1 MKNKFIYKLFIIVLL
16 VTSSPVSVFAG
27 GGWDLPEPAPYLTN
41 GIKLVNLD
49 NSGNKKNFES
59 EYNPPSISADG
70 RYVSFY
76 SESTDLVTN
85 DTNEADDVFVRDTV
99 SNTTTRISVS
109 SSGEEGNGDST
120 YSSISA
126 DGRYI
131 VFSSRASNLV
141 DGDTNGQSDVFL
153 RDTQE
158 NTTTRVSVSS
168 SGEEGNSYI
177 WGDNTPSISAD
188 GRYIAFE
195 SYASNLVDGDTN
207 EAGDVFVRD
216 TVSNTTIRVSVNS
229 SGEEGNQS
237 SRSHAISA
245 DGRYVVFSSYA
256 SNLVDGDT
264 NEADDVFVRDTVSN
278 TTTRIS
284 VSSSGEEGNG
294 DSTYSSISAD
304 GRYIV
309 FSSRASNLVD
319 GDTNGQ
325 SDVFLRDTQEN
336 TTTRVSVSSSGEEGN
351 SDMPGDNTPSIS
363 ADGRYVVFPSNSSN
377 LVENDTNG
385 FNDIFLRDTQ
395 ANITKRLTSDSLGR
409 QGNSESFNSTISSD
423 GNFIAF
429 ESVASNLVDGDT
441 NDAISDMFIVSRQ
454 EVIPTPTPT
463 PTRKI
468 SSGGIYYGCKDPNA
482 SNYEFFSASKPE
494 LCKYETSTLTTPTT
508 STPKNETGTCSLV
521 QLLTQNLRAP
531 SRNGIYNNYTK
542 GIVKEAHIL
551 QAHLNR
557 LGFNSGKEDGILG
570 PVSTGAIKRMQ
581 TFLKTT
587 PDGYVGPITRG
598 LLNNS
603 CGVNGLQN

>member
-1 MKNKFIYKLFIIVLL
+1 M
-16 VTSSPVSVFAG
+16 
-27 GGWDLPEPAPYLTN
+27 
-41 GIKLVNLD
+41 
-49 NSGNKKNFES
+49 
-59 EYNPPSISADG
+59 
-70 RYVSFY
+70 
-76 SESTDLVTN
+76 
-85 DTNEADDVFVRDTV
+85 
-99 SNTTTRISVS
+99 
-109 SSGEEGNGDST
+109 
-120 YSSISA
+120 
-126 DGRYI
+126 
-131 VFSSRASNLV
+131 FS
-141 DGDTNGQSDVFL
+141 
-153 RDTQE
+153 
-158 NTTTRVSVSS
+158 
-168 SGEEGNSYI
+168 
-177 WGDNTPSISAD
+177 
-188 GRYIAFE
+188 
-195 SYASNLVDGDTN
+195 
-207 EAGDVFVRD
+207 
-216 TVSNTTIRVSVNS
+216 
-229 SGEEGNQS
+229 
-237 SRSHAISA
+237 
-245 DGRYVVFSSYA
+245 
-256 SNLVDGDT
+256 
-264 NEADDVFVRDTVSN
+264 
-278 TTTRIS
+278 
-284 VSSSGEEGNG
+284 
-294 DSTYSSISAD
+294 
-304 GRYIV
+304 
-309 FSSRASNLVD
+309 
-319 GDTNGQ
+319 
-325 SDVFLRDTQEN
+325 
-336 TTTRVSVSSSGEEGN
+336 
-351 SDMPGDNTPSIS
+351 
-363 ADGRYVVFPSNSSN
+363 SNSSN

-395 ANITKRLTSDSLGR
+395 TNITKRLTSDSLGR

>member
-168 SGEEGNSYI
+168 SGEEGNSYV
-177 WGDNTPSISAD
+177 WG
-188 GRYIAFE
+188 
-195 SYASNLVDGDTN
+195 
-207 EAGDVFVRD
+207 
-216 TVSNTTIRVSVNS
+216 
-229 SGEEGNQS
+229 
-237 SRSHAISA
+237 
-245 DGRYVVFSSYA
+245 
-256 SNLVDGDT
+256 
-264 NEADDVFVRDTVSN
+264 
-278 TTTRIS
+278 
-284 VSSSGEEGNG
+284 
-294 DSTYSSISAD
+294 YS
-304 GRYIV
+304 
-309 FSSRASNLVD
+309 
-319 GDTNGQ
+319 
-325 SDVFLRDTQEN
+325 
-336 TTTRVSVSSSGEEGN
+336 
-351 SDMPGDNTPSIS
+351 TPSIS

-395 ANITKRLTSDSLGR
+395 TNITKRLTSDSLGR

>member
-351 SDMPGDNTPSIS
+351 SDMPGDSTPSIS

-395 ANITKRLTSDSLGR
+395 TNITKRLTSDSLGR